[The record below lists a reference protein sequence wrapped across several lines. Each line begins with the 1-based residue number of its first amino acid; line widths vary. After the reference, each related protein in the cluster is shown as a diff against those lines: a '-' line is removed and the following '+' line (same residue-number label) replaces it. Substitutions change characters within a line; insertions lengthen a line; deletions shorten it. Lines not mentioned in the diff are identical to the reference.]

1 MNHGGSFVIEITF
14 SCALIEQRVELNLT
28 GYPFSPPLI
37 AADLFT
43 ASVAIVTIRVS
54 IGNSSLRDE
63 SKWLTSN
70 ER

>member
-1 MNHGGSFVIEITF
+1 MNPGASFVIEITF
-14 SCALIEQRVELNLT
+14 PCALIGQRVELSLS

-37 AADLFT
+37 AADLFA

-63 SKWLTSN
+63 SKWLTSDD
-70 ER
+70 R